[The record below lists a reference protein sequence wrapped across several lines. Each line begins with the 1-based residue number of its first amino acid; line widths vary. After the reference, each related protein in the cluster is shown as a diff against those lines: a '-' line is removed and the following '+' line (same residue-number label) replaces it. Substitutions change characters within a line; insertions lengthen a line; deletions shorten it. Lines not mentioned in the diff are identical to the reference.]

1 MELEINNVM
10 YRKNLFETFRSNEV
24 EAVRSLT
31 GVIIRLPIFD
41 ELKRFLQGINS
52 EISERTIDEVF
63 EYVVC
68 FVKAVLYSLAMKDE
82 EREWLIRETGN
93 KYQSE
98 KMFLKSWL
106 KVKA

>member
-1 MELEINNVM
+1 M
-10 YRKNLFETFRSNEV
+10 YRRNIFKTSRSDDV
-24 EAVRSLT
+24 EAVKSLT
-31 GVIIRLPIFD
+31 SVIIRQSAFD
-41 ELKRFLQGINS
+41 EFKWFLQGINS

-82 EREWLIRETGN
+82 EREWLIRETEN
-93 KYQSE
+93 KYHIE
-98 KMFLKSWL
+98 KIFLKSWL